1 VRNYREGPSAVAGFA
16 DDYAFLIQGLLDL
29 YEASFEIDWLRFAID
44 LQETQD
50 RSFYD
55 AENGGYFSGAGND
68 PSILLR
74 LKEDNDGAEPGRQFY
89 RGVESLEARPNSPR
103 RCHAAARPP
112 DHLGLR
118 RDAVADAC
126 RHAADARRRGHQP
139 EQTSQ
144 IVIAGEREEE
154 GTRALLSEVHRQFAP
169 GRIIILADGGE
180 GQQFLQTAL
189 PELDAMRPLDGRATA
204 YVCENFAC
212 QAPVTEPA
220 ALREL
225 LAG

>member
-1 VRNYREGPSAVAGFA
+1 
-16 DDYAFLIQGLLDL
+16 
-29 YEASFEIDWLRFAID
+29 
-44 LQETQD
+44 
-50 RSFYD
+50 
-55 AENGGYFSGAGND
+55 
-68 PSILLR
+68 
-74 LKEDNDGAEPGRQFY
+74 
-89 RGVESLEARPNSPR
+89 
-103 RCHAAARPP
+103 
-112 DHLGLR
+112 
-118 RDAVADAC
+118 
-126 RHAADARRRGHQP
+126 
-139 EQTSQ
+139 
-144 IVIAGEREEE
+144 VIAGEREEE

-225 LAG
+225 LAAEFFCAQPIDCRLQKQACRSCEISQFAPSLSRNSQLRNWPESRSARAHREKRSDARRFGVPPAARQASNCGTTNSRKIRR